1 MERIAFIS
9 GESFYYWSTIL
20 TVLGAA
26 CAACLFWS
34 LCLRGGEAMAAAV
47 AVPIAAG
54 LSVVLARLI
63 HWYCRT
69 NSYESFSAAMTPGAP
84 GGYALMGVF
93 AGCILA
99 AVLVRLL
106 KLTRDLPRMLDRLC
120 VSGSAGIAVGRLAS
134 FYNTSDRG
142 GVLADSVPMPWAYPV
157 TNPVSGVVENR
168 LATFLIQAMFAAAI
182 LLVLSLLSLRKKKR
196 SGDATLVFLLL
207 YGASQVVLD
216 STRYDSLYLRSNGF
230 ISVVQILGAASIVLS
245 AVVYSIW
252 LVKNHGMKPFYGG
265 LWLALLALTAGAGY
279 MEYYVQRHGSEAA
292 FAYSVMSVCLAGYAA
307 VTLLIRFLALRK
319 KRYIGKRLRV

>member
-9 GESFYYWSTIL
+9 GENFYYWSSIL

-34 LCLRGGEAMAAAV
+34 MCLRSGEAMAAAI
-47 AVPIAAG
+47 AVPVGTG

-69 NSYESFSAAMTPGAP
+69 NSYESFSAAMIPGSP
-84 GGYALMGVF
+84 GGFALMGAF

-106 KLTRDLPRMLDRLC
+106 RLTRDLPRMLDRLC
-120 VSGSAGIAVGRLAS
+120 ISGSAGIAVGRLAS

-142 GVLADSVPMPWAYPV
+142 GILGDSASMPWAHPV
-157 TNPVSGVVENR
+157 INPVSGVVENR
-168 LATFLIQAMFAAAI
+168 LATFLIQAMIAAAI
-182 LLVLSLLSLRKKKR
+182 FLVLVLLSLRKKKR
-196 SGDATLVFLLL
+196 CGDATLVFLLL

-230 ISVVQILGAASIVLS
+230 ISVVQILGAVSIVLS

-252 LVKNHGMKPFYGG
+252 LVKKHGMKPGYAG
-265 LWLALLALTAGAGY
+265 LWVCLLGLTAGAGY
-279 MEYYVQRHGSEAA
+279 MEYYVQRHGSQAA
-292 FAYSVMSVCLAGYAA
+292 SAYRVMSACLAGYVA
-307 VTLLIRFLALRK
+307 VTLLIRFLALHEK
-319 KRYIGKRLRV
+319 CNPLRV